1 MIEVRG
7 VSKAFGSQVLFDGA
21 DVRLGARDR
30 VALVGPNGSGK
41 TTLLEMIVG
50 AQTPDAGSVE
60 VLSDATVGYLAQET
74 DSLRGRSV
82 LEEVVSSGQA
92 MQQAG
97 HKLEVLEHELAQTPD
112 GPERDELLAT
122 YAHLHERFDALG
134 GWNVETEAKRILS
147 GLGFRQRD
155 VDRQTD
161 AMSGGWLMRV
171 ALAKLLLS
179 QPDVLLLD
187 EPTNHLDLHSVVWFE
202 GFLRGYDGAVLLV
215 SHDRDFLNGVAT
227 RVVELDDADLVSY
240 TGDFEAFVRQREER
254 VAQQEKAA
262 KVQAKRVAQIERFIE
277 RFRYKSS
284 KAAQVQ
290 SRVKMLDRM
299 ERVDTPKERKRA
311 MKVGFPDP
319 PRSGRVVIT
328 LDGVDFA
335 YPDTPVY
342 EGLDLEIER
351 GPKVA
356 LVGPNGAGKTTM
368 LKLLAGALEP
378 QAGERRLG
386 HNVSVGYF
394 AQHQIEALD
403 TSNRVIE
410 ELRRSLPPD
419 AGVKER
425 DLLGRFLFSGDD
437 IDKPVSVLSGGERSR
452 LAMAKLLCEP
462 HNLLCLDEP
471 TNHLDMTSRDVL
483 EDALLAYNGCIVLI
497 THDRHLIRSVAN
509 RIVEVTDGRVRAFA
523 GDYEFYRW
531 RIEQETA
538 PDQPPPESPLERAS
552 PKERRRIAAD
562 QRAKLKEHRDRV
574 AAAER
579 ELESAQARIEELE
592 QQLADPDFYTRDD
605 AADAVREHKTLTK
618 LVSKLERD
626 WERAATA
633 LEDAE
638 GARA

>member
-1 MIEVRG
+1 
-7 VSKAFGSQVLFDGA
+7 
-21 DVRLGARDR
+21 
-30 VALVGPNGSGK
+30 
-41 TTLLEMIVG
+41 
-50 AQTPDAGSVE
+50 
-60 VLSDATVGYLAQET
+60 
-74 DSLRGRSV
+74 
-82 LEEVVSSGQA
+82 
-92 MQQAG
+92 
-97 HKLEVLEHELAQTPD
+97 
-112 GPERDELLAT
+112 
-122 YAHLHERFDALG
+122 
-134 GWNVETEAKRILS
+134 
-147 GLGFRQRD
+147 
-155 VDRQTD
+155 
-161 AMSGGWLMRV
+161 
-171 ALAKLLLS
+171 
-179 QPDVLLLD
+179 
-187 EPTNHLDLHSVVWFE
+187 
-202 GFLRGYDGAVLLV
+202 
-215 SHDRDFLNGVAT
+215 
-227 RVVELDDADLVSY
+227 
-240 TGDFEAFVRQREER
+240 
-254 VAQQEKAA
+254 
-262 KVQAKRVAQIERFIE
+262 
-277 RFRYKSS
+277 
-284 KAAQVQ
+284 
-290 SRVKMLDRM
+290 
-299 ERVDTPKERKRA
+299 
-311 MKVGFPDP
+311 
-319 PRSGRVVIT
+319 
-328 LDGVDFA
+328 
-335 YPDTPVY
+335 
-342 EGLDLEIER
+342 
-351 GPKVA
+351 
-356 LVGPNGAGKTTM
+356 
-368 LKLLAGALEP
+368 
-378 QAGERRLG
+378 
-386 HNVSVGYF
+386 VSVGYF

-538 PDQPPPESPLERAS
+538 PDQPPPESPLERVS

-579 ELESAQARIEELE
+579 ELESAQARIAELE